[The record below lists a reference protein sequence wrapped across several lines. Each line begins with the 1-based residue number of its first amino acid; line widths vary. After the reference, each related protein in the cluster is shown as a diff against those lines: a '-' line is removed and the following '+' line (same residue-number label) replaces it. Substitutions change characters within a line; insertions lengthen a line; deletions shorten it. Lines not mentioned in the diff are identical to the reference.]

1 MTAAT
6 HEVFAAADDHRRV
19 VIIDDDPTG
28 THTASDIDVVLRPDT
43 AAFDAFLR
51 GPRKA
56 VFALSN
62 TRALPRSTAAAMVSG
77 IAEQARTAAR
87 ATGQDIAFL
96 LRGDSALR
104 GHVFPEMEAVAQNT
118 SGLFVPAFLE
128 RGRFTRDGVHY
139 VSVDGTAVPAADTEF
154 ARDSVFGYR
163 SHSIADWVDEVTQG
177 RWKARTVG
185 LDALRERGYVAVRDA
200 LFDAG
205 PHEVVVPDATEHAD
219 LETISEGLIAAERSG
234 KSVVTRCGVSFAS
247 VRACLRSRTIDEAK
261 LSGRG
266 RLLVICG
273 SVSETSTRQV
283 DALGELANR
292 RIEISTA
299 ASIGG
304 CPDMV
309 GELTTRITAELDVH
323 GVAMLSTERSE
334 HLGPDTPIML
344 LDSIAEIVS
353 VVAREVDSVIVK
365 GGITSSR
372 VATDGFR
379 ARHATVAGQLMPGVP
394 LWLLENRPFVVV
406 PGSVGEDDAL
416 RRLVS
421 AFAG

>member
-6 HEVFAAADDHRRV
+6 HDVFAAEDDRRRV

-43 AAFDAFLR
+43 AAFGAFLR

-62 TRALPRSTAAAMVSG
+62 SRSLPRAAAVAMVAG
-77 IAEQARTAAR
+77 IVEQARTAAG
-87 ATGQDIAFL
+87 ATGDELAFL

-104 GHVFPEMEAVAQNT
+104 GHVFPEMEAVLQNT

-128 RGRFTRDGVHY
+128 RGRFTRDGVHHL
-139 VSVDGTAVPAADTEF
+139 SVDGRAVPAAETEF
-154 ARDSVFGYR
+154 ARDRLFGFR
-163 SHSIADWVDEVTQG
+163 SHRIADWVDEVTKG
-177 RWKARTVG
+177 RWRARTIA
-185 LDALRERGYVAVRDA
+185 LDELREGGPHVVRDA

-205 PHEVVVPDATEHAD
+205 PHEVVVPDATEYSD
-219 LETISEGLIAAERSG
+219 LETISAGLLAAERSG
-234 KSVVTRCGVSFAS
+234 KSVVVRCGVSFAT
-247 VRACLRSRTIDEAK
+247 VRAGLRQRTIDDRR

-266 RLLVICG
+266 RLLVVCG

-283 DALGELANR
+283 SALGELAER
-292 RIEISTA
+292 RIEMSTDA
-299 ASIGG
+299 ALGG
-304 CPDMV
+304 CPALV
-309 GELTTRITAELDVH
+309 GELTTRIGEELATH
-323 GVAMLSTERSE
+323 GVAVLSTERTA
-334 HLGPDTPIML
+334 HPGPDTPAVL
-344 LDSIAEIVS
+344 LDAIADVVS
-353 VVAREVDSVIVK
+353 AVAPTVDSVIVK

-372 VATDGFR
+372 VATDGFG
-379 ARHATVAGQLMPGVP
+379 ARRATVAGQLMPGVP

-416 RRLVS
+416 RRLVT
-421 AFAG
+421 AFSG

>member
-43 AAFDAFLR
+43 AAFDTFLR

-62 TRALPRSTAAAMVSG
+62 TRGLPRSTAAAMVSG
-77 IAEQARTAAR
+77 IAEQARTAAE
-87 ATGQDIAFL
+87 AAGQELAFL

-128 RGRFTRDGVHY
+128 RGRFTRDGVHHI
-139 VSVDGTAVPAADTEF
+139 SIDGKAVPAAETEF
-154 ARDSVFGYR
+154 ARDRVFGYR
-163 SHSIADWVDEVTQG
+163 SHAIADWVDEVTQG
-177 RWKARTVG
+177 RWKARTVS
-185 LDALRERGYVAVRDA
+185 LDALREGGPTVVRDA

-205 PHEVVVPDATEHAD
+205 PHEVVVPDATEYSD

-234 KSVVTRCGVSFAS
+234 KSVVVRCGVSFAT
-247 VRACLRSRTIDEAK
+247 VRAGLRARTIDEAR
-261 LSGRG
+261 LGGRG

-292 RIEISTA
+292 RIEMSTA
-299 ASIGG
+299 AAIGG

-309 GELTTRITAELDVH
+309 GELTSRIRAELAEH
-323 GVAMLSTERSE
+323 GVAVLSTERSA
-334 HLGPDTPIML
+334 HDGPDTPAVL
-344 LDSIAEIVS
+344 LDSLTEIVS
-353 VVAREVDSVIVK
+353 VVAPTVDSVIVK

-372 VATDGFR
+372 VATDGFK
-379 ARHATVAGQLMPGVP
+379 ARTATVAGQLMPGVP

-406 PGSVGEDDAL
+406 PGSVGDDDAL